1 MSNSMLAAPS
11 SWVKKFASL
20 IPTGEVLDLACG
32 SGRNSRFLL
41 AEGFTV
47 TCLDRDGSSFAD
59 LASRGAKTILH
70 DLESRGAKTILHD
83 LESGA
88 EECDWPFPPACFAAI
103 VVCNYLH
110 RPLFPRLLE
119 SLQQGGLLIYET
131 FAVGN
136 EQFGKPSSPRFLL
149 QAGELLRQVHANPE
163 SRMHVIAYEEGFIAE
178 PKPAMV
184 QRICARKAVGSA
196 PEDKLSF

>member
-1 MSNSMLAAPS
+1 MSNSILAGPS
-11 SWVKKFASL
+11 PWVKKFTSL
-20 IPTGEVLDLACG
+20 IPAGEVLDLACG
-32 SGRNSRFLL
+32 GGRNSRFLL

-47 TCLDRDGSSFAD
+47 TCLDRDDSSFAD

-70 DLESRGAKTILHD
+70 DLEPD
-83 LESGA
+83 A
-88 EECDWPFPPACFAAI
+88 EECDLPFPPACFAAI

-131 FAVGN
+131 FAMGN

-149 QAGELLRQVHANPE
+149 QTGELLRQVHANPE
-163 SRMHVIAYEEGFIAE
+163 SCMHVIAYEEGFIAE

-184 QRICARKAVGSA
+184 QRICARKAVEST

>member
-1 MSNSMLAAPS
+1 MSNSMITRPS
-11 SWVKKFASL
+11 SWVRKFASL
-20 IPTGEVLDLACG
+20 IPEGEVLDLACG
-32 SGRNSRFLL
+32 GGRNARFLL
-41 AEGFTV
+41 AEGFAV
-47 TCLDRDGSSFAD
+47 TCLDRDNSSFAD
-59 LASRGAKTILH
+59 LASYGAKTIV
-70 DLESRGAKTILHD
+70 HD

-88 EECDWPFPPACFAAI
+88 EECDWPFPRHRFAAV

-119 SLQQGGLLIYET
+119 SLQQGGVLIYET
-131 FAVGN
+131 FAMGN

-149 QAGELLRQVHANPE
+149 QAGELLRQVDANPE

-184 QRICARKAVGSA
+184 QRICARKTVGSA
-196 PEDKLSF
+196 PEDKLQG